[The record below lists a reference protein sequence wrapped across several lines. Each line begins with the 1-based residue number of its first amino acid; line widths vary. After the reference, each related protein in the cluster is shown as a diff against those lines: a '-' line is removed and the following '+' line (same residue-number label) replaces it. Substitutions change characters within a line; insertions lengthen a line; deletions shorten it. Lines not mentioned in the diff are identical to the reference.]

1 MRRIGLDLD
10 NTIID
15 YDEAFVR
22 AARRRG
28 LVPEGFAG
36 GKTQVRD
43 AVRAG
48 RDDGEQTWQ
57 RLQGQVYGRGL
68 AEARLA
74 DGCDPFLRR
83 CREREVAVVIVS
95 HKTRFG
101 HHDEE
106 RLDLHAAARAWLA
119 ARPGLAALDVYFE
132 PTRRDK
138 VARIRALGCEV
149 FVDDL
154 AEVFEEST
162 FPGGVRQILLG
173 PSRRPGVPWTAC
185 ATWDEVG
192 RALFD
197 A

>member
-15 YDEAFVR
+15 YDEAFVA

-36 GKTQVRD
+36 GKAQVRD

-48 RDDGEQTWQ
+48 RGDGEQTWQ

-74 DGCDPFLRR
+74 DGCDVFLRR
-83 CREREVAVVIVS
+83 CQERDVAVVIVS

-106 RLDLHAAARAWLA
+106 RFDLHEAARAWLA
-119 ARPGLAALDVYFE
+119 ARPSLAVLDVYFE

-138 VARIRALGCEV
+138 VARIRSLGCEV

-154 AEVFEEST
+154 AEVFEEPT
-162 FPGGVRQILLG
+162 FPGRVRQVLLG
-173 PSRRPGVPWTAC
+173 GARRSGVPWTAC

-192 RALFD
+192 RVIFD
-197 A
+197 G